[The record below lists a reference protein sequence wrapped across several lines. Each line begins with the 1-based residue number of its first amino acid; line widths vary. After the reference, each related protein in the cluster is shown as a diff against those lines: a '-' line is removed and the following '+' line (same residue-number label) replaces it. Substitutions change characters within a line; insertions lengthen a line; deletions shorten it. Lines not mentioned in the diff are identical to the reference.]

1 MLFLALTSFIQAGA
15 NQIDLIFLKI
25 KCTVPN
31 TPIQFSS
38 KRFLQILNNST
49 QNYKNYF
56 VSRSQSEMS
65 IIGMKGNISWRVK
78 CPNSVKHSMGEGK
91 GDGTQECKMKKM
103 KREQSNAIYLGQK
116 DKIFYDFTKDHLRK
130 KITNAGENPIAV
142 CWVLLSRSQA
152 RNSPWGNPR
161 SPQAD
166 GACWPHAGRYL
177 RDAYSHIFLPR
188 PSLHR
193 PKRQF
198 CSCNTGTPNSMQRIP
213 CPVKDG
219 ADSLPL

>member
-78 CPNSVKHSMGEGK
+78 CPNSVKHSGMGEGK
-91 GDGTQECKMKKM
+91 GDGTQECKMKKT
-103 KREQSNAIYLGQK
+103 KREKSNAIYLGQK
-116 DKIFYDFTKDHLRK
+116 DKIF
-130 KITNAGENPIAV
+130 
-142 CWVLLSRSQA
+142 
-152 RNSPWGNPR
+152 
-161 SPQAD
+161 
-166 GACWPHAGRYL
+166 
-177 RDAYSHIFLPR
+177 
-188 PSLHR
+188 
-193 PKRQF
+193 
-198 CSCNTGTPNSMQRIP
+198 
-213 CPVKDG
+213 
-219 ADSLPL
+219 